1 MKRVLCLTL
10 LLALLMPLFGL
21 KVPKQSGL
29 AVNDYANLFSSS
41 QKQQLETKLRQIQQE
56 TSSQVSILT
65 IKSLEGETIEG
76 YSIKVADQWKLGTK
90 DKDNGLLIV
99 VSKNDRKVRIEVG
112 YGLEGVVTDLE
123 SDYIIR
129 KTIIPEFRKGNY
141 FQGLYEATGQLGGLI
156 TKEFQISPEELAK
169 TKKNATRR
177 RKTHIPVGL
186 IVFILFVIFG
196 GFRRGRR
203 GNGLLWLL
211 LLSGGRGGGS
221 SRGGFGGGSGF
232 GGGGGGFFG
241 GGGGFGGGG
250 ASGGW

>member
-10 LLALLMPLFGL
+10 LLALLVPMFGL
-21 KVPKQSGL
+21 KVPKQSGN

-41 QKQQLETKLRQIQQE
+41 QKRQLESTLRQIEQK
-56 TSSQVSILT
+56 TSSQVAILT
-65 IKSLEGETIEG
+65 VRSLEGQSIEG
-76 YSIKVADQWKLGTK
+76 FSIKVADQWKLGTK

-129 KTIIPEFRKGNY
+129 NTIIPEFRKGRY
-141 FQGLYEATGQLGGLI
+141 YQGLDKAVEQLGGLI
-156 TKEFQISPEELAK
+156 SKEFRISPEELAK
-169 TKKNATRR
+169 TKKSAVRR
-177 RKTHIPVGL
+177 KKTHIPIGL
-186 IVFILFVIFG
+186 IVFILFIVFG
-196 GFRRGRR
+196 GLRRGRR
-203 GNGLLWLL
+203 GSGLLWLL
-211 LLSGGRGGGS
+211 LLSGGHGGGS
-221 SRGGFGGGSGF
+221 SRGGFG

-250 ASGGW
+250 ASGSW